1 MQQDYWNNPC
11 HVAILQVEM
20 TTKLNSN
27 DFFTMKKFI
36 QTLLSLSIFISVP
49 VYADI
54 MLLIHGYL
62 GDAGSWEESGINS
75 ELQQQGWARA
85 GMFQG
90 SALGPQLFVT
100 ENNNAKNQVYVAT
113 LPSQTPVIVQAD
125 ILKNI
130 IDSIQQRHKNEK
142 FILVGHSAGGV
153 VARMALIRHQLQNI
167 KALITIAAPHI
178 GTGRADQALDI
189 TANHGPF
196 NMVKSFVGGSGYDA
210 LKHSRGLMVDLR
222 YPQPG
227 NLLYWL
233 NSQPHPDIFYASI
246 IRLNN
251 NGQTGDYYVPGFSQ
265 NMNNVPAL
273 QGRSSTFTTPSSH
286 FLVRQD
292 ADTIISIIKHFK

>member
-1 MQQDYWNNPC
+1 MVY
-11 HVAILQVEM
+11 IM
-20 TTKLNSN
+20 KLI
-27 DFFTMKKFI
+27 K
-36 QTLLSLSIFISVP
+36 LLIAFLLFLSASAH
-49 VYADI
+49 ADV

-62 GDAGSWEESGINS
+62 GDANSWENSGINS
-75 ELQQQGWARA
+75 ELHQQGWARA

-100 ENNNAKNQVYVAT
+100 ESNNAKNQVYVAT
-113 LPSQTPVIVQAD
+113 LPSQAPVMVQAD

-130 IDSIQQRHKNEK
+130 IDIIRQQHNNEEI
-142 FILVGHSAGGV
+142 ILVGHSAGGV

-167 KALITIAAPHI
+167 KALITIATPHI

-196 NMVKSFVGGSGYDA
+196 NMVKSFVGGSDYDA
-210 LKHSRGLMVDLR
+210 LKHSRDLMVDLR
-222 YPQPG
+222 HPQPG

-233 NSQPHPDIFYASI
+233 NSQPHPDIHYASI

-251 NGQTGDYYVPGFSQ
+251 NGQTGDYFVPGFSQ

-292 ADTIISIIKHFK
+292 ADTILSIIKNF

>member
-1 MQQDYWNNPC
+1 M
-11 HVAILQVEM
+11 M
-20 TTKLNSN
+20 
-27 DFFTMKKFI
+27 KFI
-36 QTLLSLSIFISVP
+36 QTLLSLLLFISMP

-62 GDAGSWEESGINS
+62 GDANSWERSGINS
-75 ELQQQGWARA
+75 ELHQQGWARA
-85 GMFQG
+85 GMFEG
-90 SALGPQLFVT
+90 SAMGPQLFVT
-100 ENNNAKNQVYVAT
+100 ESNNAKNQVYVAT
-113 LPSQTPVIVQAD
+113 LPSQAPVMVQAD

-130 IDSIQQRHKNEK
+130 IDIIRQQHNNEEI
-142 FILVGHSAGGV
+142 ILVGHSAGGL
-153 VARMALIRHQLQNI
+153 VARMALIRHQLKNI
-167 KALITIAAPHI
+167 KALITIASPHI

-196 NMVKSFVGGSGYDA
+196 NVVKSFVGGSDYDA
-210 LKHSRGLMVDLR
+210 LKHSRDLMVDLR
-222 YPQPG
+222 HPQPG

-233 NSQPHPDIFYASI
+233 NSQPHPDIHYASI

-273 QGRSSTFTTPSSH
+273 QGRSSTFTRPSSH

-292 ADTIISIIKHFK
+292 ADTIISIIKKFE